1 MCQRLIRGSRC
12 NKDGISD
19 DSFHIFLLQIVPMID
34 DNLIVSDRAPSVAR
48 LKEDF
53 PEKGFPERKKR
64 KKKRKKKEERK
75 KKKKR
80 GEKKKS

>member
-1 MCQRLIRGSRC
+1 
-12 NKDGISD
+12 
-19 DSFHIFLLQIVPMID
+19 MID

-53 PEKGFPERKKR
+53 PEKDFPERKKR
-64 KKKRKKKEERK
+64 KKKKKKEERK